1 MNENTVNENTARIL
15 RRSGRDRN
23 GAVLLEY
30 VLLGTVLLAFLMG
43 AGRLLFDPSGGR
55 AEDVT
60 LFSRRDAM
68 YRVVDEEQRADFGLI
83 GNSMM
88 DWYYRIIDTV
98 ALPVP

>member
-1 MNENTVNENTARIL
+1 MNENTARIL
-15 RRSGRDRN
+15 RRSSRDRN

-43 AGRLLFDPSGGR
+43 VGRVLFDPSGGR

-60 LFSRRDAM
+60 LFSRGEAIHRVDA
-68 YRVVDEEQRADFGLI
+68 EEQRTDFGLI